1 MVTLTPAAAEALGVE
16 ISEEDRKRPF
26 IEMSGRKGVGVKID
40 DLIDALQS
48 KATESVREGS
58 KREGLTDDE
67 IEQLGRTIAIAA
79 IRYFMLKYG
88 RNKIIAFDFNE
99 ALTFEG
105 DSGPYLQ
112 YSTVRVQNIFRKM
125 KERGVSAGLDEPSL
139 DALTLREGLNDEMW
153 ELVRRSA
160 DLPAAV
166 RRAVDSLE
174 LSVITHELFELSQK
188 FNSFYHKY
196 PILNEPDPAE
206 RQRRAVCAEV
216 FRRTMIASLGLLGI
230 PVPERM

>member
-1 MVTLTPAAAEALGVE
+1 
-16 ISEEDRKRPF
+16 
-26 IEMSGRKGVGVKID
+26 MSGRKGLGVKAD
-40 DLIDALQS
+40 DLVDAMQS
-48 KATESVREGS
+48 KATEAVREGS
-58 KREGLTDDE
+58 KREGLSDDE
-67 IEQLGRTIAIAA
+67 IALLGRQIAIGAM
-79 IRYFMLKYG
+79 RYFMLKFG
-88 RNKIIAFDFNE
+88 RNKVIAFDFNE

-112 YSTVRVQNIFRKM
+112 YSTVRVENIFRKM
-125 KERGVSAGLDEPSL
+125 KERGVNARLDDASL
-139 DALTLREGLNDEMW
+139 DALTLNEGLTDEMW

-160 DLPAAV
+160 DLPAAIERGV
-166 RRAVDSLE
+166 EALE

-196 PILNEPDPAE
+196 PILNEKDGAE

-216 FRRTMIASLGLLGI
+216 FRRTMRAALELLAI